1 MQAAPSSF
9 PALQEQLFFHLSAS
23 GIPCKVSGA
32 KEVLLLK
39 QICELQIKT
48 VSVLHQIFETCTQVS
63 KAPFALV
70 WFEDTPGNTGQ

>member
-1 MQAAPSSF
+1 MQAALSSF

-48 VSVLHQIFETCTQVS
+48 VSVLHPDHTGLKGPICS
-63 KAPFALV
+63 CLV
-70 WFEDTPGNTGQ
+70 